1 MTTQQMLSPLRKAI
15 QKYALIQDGDSVAV
29 GVSGGKDSVTLLKLL
44 GEYRRFSPERFSL
57 AGICVDL
64 GFNGRRADLS
74 RIEKMCEEL
83 GARFYVEETDIAQVV
98 FDVRKEKNPC
108 ALCSRMRKGA
118 LYTAAKQLGANKIAL
133 GHHADDLT
141 DTFLLS
147 LFYEGRLSTFSPKSY
162 LSRTGLTL
170 IRPMLFIRE
179 ADIKA
184 YAKDLPVNKSA
195 CPADNA
201 TKRTFVK
208 NTLKTLSEQVPDI
221 REMIFT
227 ALIHPER
234 YNLLDGDYTEHFPS
248 CGENESAE

>member
-64 GFNGRRADLS
+64 GFNGRRTDLS
-74 RIEKMCEEL
+74 GVEKMCEEL

-118 LYTAAKQLGANKIAL
+118 LYTAAKRLGANKIAL

-234 YNLLDGDYTEHFPS
+234 YNLLDGDYTKHFPS